1 MKVYVKAYRR
11 GFEEK
16 MAVTGRRTKGN
27 SCLVT
32 ASDGAHWISAR
43 LTKKALEDFKD
54 GIGKAFADGH
64 AGEVYTISECQL
76 GVSQWG
82 TSEDYLSLLI
92 ENFGLVQGS
101 AFSQTHYPS
110 ELRQERDI
118 AKLVQSIC
126 DPPGTVSLDER
137 ELSVKGHSADL
148 LSQIPNA
155 QQYHRTSDMAK
166 HGGRDLSLDGSLN
179 LAAPVHADQYRS
191 IDAERQRPQPERHG
205 LSASLQKQNAL
216 RILKAQ
222 QAPGASEHKSS
233 SARRT
238 TQSVPTKMTKAAE
251 QKLCGITVDSRQKA
265 VLRRASSWQYPLPDV
280 AGTSSLLPP
289 EILDEF
295 KQKFHRGY
303 LKPVDTNLEE
313 IDGNRPSVLQAR
325 GHPYSNR
332 EAETA
337 PTKSTETRTRRL
349 SNATDRS
356 DEPVDWSQSQ
366 PPSPAPDMPQL
377 AIDDI
382 HDESWRPVDSSN
394 PTPRSDVPTSRIK
407 QASGEG
413 QPTTHLET
421 PSHDVSMDGSD
432 SGEDL
437 DVTVPEVVGNATTTG
452 NAISHQD
459 ARIRHTKQMSNSY
472 DSPIASPRKS
482 DSVQQAGP
490 SRSSLS
496 TPNGRHE
503 SNETLVPG
511 TVLPERH
518 ATMAGDKP
526 AKNQEAVRRID
537 SPARGGAAVRF
548 EDPQQQQTSGQ
559 PARSQSRE
567 NEELRSFQRAGLGFE
582 DALAEVENP
591 AAVARRQRREFL
603 KNRREVTQR
612 DLCEEQSP
620 QHLSDLDG
628 PQPLARPAED
638 EMNYSPH
645 PSNPSS
651 NLGNGAVP
659 AVDGQE
665 PSPISKHT
673 AHAQQAAQPLS
684 TPMDVVPQEEAES
697 TSRRLSNPSLPPN
710 KRRRLDLETP
720 SRHTPSSDSAQASK
734 SRQSLASSPAVAN
747 LEDPFV
753 AFVQA
758 YADYDEGRRHFF
770 KMCKEIDQLA
780 RNLHKSL
787 WDDYVVRNITEYD
800 ETLGMSYKDFYDEHI
815 DEPIYTKRILNPA
828 TLKQALEFS
837 RSRTSGRGSLLVK
850 NEERPA
856 EETPNS
862 NSSNKPRESIAST
875 PQEPDVAQPKRRR
888 TLPWKTGGEESPGY
902 SSTNEVTQ
910 HDKAESEQCSSTD
923 LDNGRVKLE
932 SNSSASVQQSTAEQ
946 QRKDQFDNRVGQS
959 ADDERS
965 DRRSTQRDSGSKNPI
980 EPSFRQLGHSGSR
993 IRDEQH
999 EEVPDKPKT
1008 ELNKITSK
1016 LQTSGGTV
1024 KPTTSAKSSAP
1035 VTGEST
1041 ATQISAT
1048 TTNTQIISSNPAS
1061 SIDQSRRSPHTLQ
1074 SKPSSYILHTPNTI
1088 QLRQGHAATPIT
1100 TQGAT
1105 STRSLNSSVAS
1116 RPGLY
1121 DAQSLFNRPSPRRA
1135 SDDQQPPRFFD
1146 IQHTPRPRQYIDA
1159 RRDIPSRGDCYRPTY
1174 SPPSYPRVKGEYRDE
1189 SRNWLGT
1196 KPREAVPTT
1205 PSTRAAGPFTPVPQ
1219 RHSNG
1224 RSFAI
1229 RGNATRA
1236 AQFSEAGRIP
1246 QIDTDQKQSLDS
1258 FSAGSDNSSHTITPA
1273 SGQSLGSFSG
1283 QHDVWRE
1290 DGEDKETKDM
1300 VKDEVKITITD
1311 EVKHEIKNGVKA
1323 GIEDEVKEVV
1333 KEGMKDTVKDGGAT
1347 EGDDGGGKQ
1356 QEDEGPEET
1365 PVQEFV
1371 RSYRGLKVHGAAL
1384 SEREMR
1390 DVDVLAWQF

>member
-1 MKVYVKAYRR
+1 M
-11 GFEEK
+11 GCEEK
-16 MAVTGRRTKGN
+16 MAVTG
-27 SCLVT
+27 
-32 ASDGAHWISAR
+32 
-43 LTKKALEDFKD
+43 
-54 GIGKAFADGH
+54 
-64 AGEVYTISECQL
+64 
-76 GVSQWG
+76 WG

-92 ENFGLVQGS
+92 ESFGLVQGS
-101 AFSQTHYPS
+101 AVSQTHYPS

-155 QQYHRTSDMAK
+155 QQYHTSDMAK

-191 IDAERQRPQPERHG
+191 IDAERQRPQPERQG

-222 QAPGASEHKSS
+222 EAPGASEHKSS
-233 SARRT
+233 SSRKT
-238 TQSVPTKMTKAAE
+238 TQSMATKTTNAAE
-251 QKLCGITVDSRQKA
+251 QKLCGIIIDSGQKA
-265 VLRRASSWQYPLPDV
+265 VLRRASSWQYPLPDI

-295 KQKFHRGY
+295 KQKFYRGY
-303 LKPVDTNLEE
+303 LKPVDANLEE

-337 PTKSTETRTRRL
+337 PAKSTETRTHRL

-394 PTPRSDVPTSRIK
+394 PTPRSDVPTSRIS
-407 QASGEG
+407 QAGGEG
-413 QPTTHLET
+413 QSTTHRET

-459 ARIRHTKQMSNSY
+459 ARNQHTEQMSKSY
-472 DSPIASPRKS
+472 DSLTASPRKS

-490 SRSSLS
+490 LRSSLS

-503 SNETLVPG
+503 SNDTLVPG

-526 AKNQEAVRRID
+526 AKKDEAVRRID
-537 SPARGGAAVRF
+537 SPAKGGAAVRF
-548 EDPQQQQTSGQ
+548 EDSQQQQTSGQ

-567 NEELRSFQRAGLGFE
+567 NEELRPFQKAGLGFE
-582 DALAEVENP
+582 GALAEVENP
-591 AAVARRQRREFL
+591 ATVARRQRREFL

-612 DLCEEQSP
+612 DLRDEQSP

-628 PQPLARPAED
+628 PQPLPLPAED
-638 EMNYSPH
+638 EMNYSPP
-645 PSNPSS
+645 PSNPMSS
-651 NLGNGAVP
+651 FANRAVP

-673 AHAQQAAQPLS
+673 AHAQQAAQPPS
-684 TPMDVVPQEEAES
+684 TPMDVVPQGEAES

-720 SRHTPSSDSAQASK
+720 SRQTPSSDSAQVSK

-828 TLKQALEFS
+828 TLKQALESS

-856 EETPNS
+856 EETPNN
-862 NSSNKPRESIAST
+862 NSANKPRESIAST
-875 PQEPDVAQPKRRR
+875 PQEPNLAQSKRRR
-888 TLPWKTGGEESPGY
+888 TLPWQTGGEESP
-902 SSTNEVTQ
+902 VTQ
-910 HDKAESEQCSSTD
+910 HDKAKFQRYSSTNF
-923 LDNGRVKLE
+923 DNGRVKLE

-980 EPSFRQLGHSGSR
+980 EPPLRQLGHSGSP

-999 EEVPDKPKT
+999 EEVSDKSKT
-1008 ELNKITSK
+1008 ELNQLTSK
-1016 LQTSGGTV
+1016 LETSGGTV

-1061 SIDQSRRSPHTLQ
+1061 SIDQSRRSPHTLK
-1074 SKPSSYILHTPNTI
+1074 SKPSSYVLHTPNTI
-1088 QLRQGHAATPIT
+1088 QLRQGHAATPST
-1100 TQGAT
+1100 PQSAT
-1105 STRSLNSSVAS
+1105 PTKSLNSSVAS

-1121 DAQSLFNRPSPRRA
+1121 DAQSLFNRPSTRRA
-1135 SDDQQPPRFFD
+1135 SDDHQLPRFFD

-1174 SPPSYPRVKGEYRDE
+1174 SPPSYPSRVKGEYRDE
-1189 SRNWLGT
+1189 PRNWLDT
-1196 KPREAVPTT
+1196 KPREALSATQ
-1205 PSTRAAGPFTPVPQ
+1205 STRTAGPFTPVPQ

-1236 AQFSEAGRIP
+1236 AQFSKAGRIP

-1258 FSAGSDNSSHTITPA
+1258 LSAGSDNSSYPITPA

-1283 QHDVWRE
+1283 QHDVWHE
-1290 DGEDKETKDM
+1290 DEEDEVEMKNM
-1300 VKDEVKITITD
+1300 VKDEVKIAITD
-1311 EVKHEIKNGVKA
+1311 GVEHEVKKG
-1323 GIEDEVKEVV
+1323 V
-1333 KEGMKDTVKDGGAT
+1333 KEGMKDEGKEVVKQGMKDEMKDIVKDGGAT
-1347 EGDDGGGKQ
+1347 GGDDGGETQ

-1371 RSYRGLKVHGAAL
+1371 RSYRGLKVHGAML

-1390 DVDVLAWQF
+1390 DVDVLAWRF